1 MRILGIDYGQAKM
14 GLAIADARL
23 AEPYKVIR
31 YKSPTEINQKI
42 VDVVRVEGI
51 EKVVVGVSEGKMAEE
66 SANFGSVL
74 ASVLSVPVETYDETL
89 STHEAQSLSIA
100 AGIGP
105 KRRKEMEDA
114 YAAAIIL
121 QSYLDSNQ

>member
-1 MRILGIDYGQAKM
+1 MRILGIDYGQAKV
-14 GLAIADARL
+14 GLAIADAGL

-31 YKSPTEINQKI
+31 YKSPAEIEEKI
-42 VDVVRVEGI
+42 ADVVNSQGI
-51 EKVVVGVSEGKMAEE
+51 EKVIVGVSEGKMAEE
-66 SANFGSVL
+66 SANFSSVL
-74 ASVLSVPVETYDETL
+74 ASLLNVPVETYDETL

-121 QSYLDSNQ
+121 QSYLDSSQ